1 MAGVLA
7 GLSTFGRHVGVGA
20 SYAAFI
26 APLGQVAARLHAIG
40 AQARQATTG
49 RPYDPFFLVCAH
61 AGLATGEDGPTHA
74 DPQALQVLQESFPR
88 GTLTTLTPWD
98 PQEVWH
104 LVGAALRLRPAVIAP
119 FVTRPSVRVLDRA
132 ARGLAPA
139 EAATQGVYALRRAE
153 GEPDGVVVL
162 QESAVAYAFVE
173 QALPA
178 LLAEGLDLQVYYV
191 SSAELFDQLPE
202 AEREAICPAAHAA
215 RAIGITGFTLPTLYR
230 WVTSPEGRAASLHPF
245 RHGHYLGSGAGAD
258 VVAEAGLD
266 GPRQAAAIRGFV
278 TARRPALLAVTAAP

>member
-1 MAGVLA
+1 VALLPGQATTLRGELGRVLNQYNRQSRGALLGAAADLLGSTSASTLGAGFANGFWHATANPGSRLLAMGGICEDAMAGVLA

-98 PQEVWH
+98 PQ
-104 LVGAALRLRPAVIAP
+104 GSG
-119 FVTRPSVRVLDRA
+119 T
-132 ARGLAPA
+132 
-139 EAATQGVYALRRAE
+139 
-153 GEPDGVVVL
+153 
-162 QESAVAYAFVE
+162 
-173 QALPA
+173 
-178 LLAEGLDLQVYYV
+178 
-191 SSAELFDQLPE
+191 SSAP
-202 AEREAICPAAHAA
+202 RC
-215 RAIGITGFTLPTLYR
+215 GC
-230 WVTSPEGRAASLHPF
+230 GR
-245 RHGHYLGSGAGAD
+245 R
-258 VVAEAGLD
+258 
-266 GPRQAAAIRGFV
+266 
-278 TARRPALLAVTAAP
+278 